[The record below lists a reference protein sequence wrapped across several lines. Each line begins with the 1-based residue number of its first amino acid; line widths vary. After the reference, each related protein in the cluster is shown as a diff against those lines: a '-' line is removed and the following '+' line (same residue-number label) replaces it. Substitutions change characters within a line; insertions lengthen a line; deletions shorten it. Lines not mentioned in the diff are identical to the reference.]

1 MRAVVLSAAL
11 AGVLALVPAADADLL
26 RSGTAT
32 SDGRPSIVA
41 SPSLA
46 APSAG
51 RPASR
56 RDPIPPR
63 ASRATRAEGVDDDGG
78 GVAVVGLGGLLA
90 PLLLL
95 GGGFLLARRLVR
107 RRALE
112 PDIFAPEDVLPAAGP
127 ARAFADV
134 RALAEQ
140 DVLDLG
146 SDIYELDPL
155 VRAAGTPRAAVEEF
169 RRAVGHYDRAQEALG
184 TVREPDDLAPVTE
197 AIEEGRYA
205 LAATRARLAGEDV
218 PERRAPCFFD
228 PRHGPSATDV
238 EWAPP
243 GGVPR
248 LVPACAMDA
257 DRVRQGEDPAARELL
272 VDGQRIPYW
281 DAPVRYRGW
290 AGGWFGGFGGPALL
304 GGVLLGG
311 LGGMFTGNVLGLE
324 EADLGD
330 DGWDG
335 DVGGGDV
342 AGGE

>member
-1 MRAVVLSAAL
+1 M
-11 AGVLALVPAADADLL
+11 
-26 RSGTAT
+26 
-32 SDGRPSIVA
+32 
-41 SPSLA
+41 
-46 APSAG
+46 
-51 RPASR
+51 
-56 RDPIPPR
+56 
-63 ASRATRAEGVDDDGG
+63 
-78 GVAVVGLGGLLA
+78 VGLGGLLA

-95 GGGFLLARRLVR
+95 GGGFPARAAP
-107 RRALE
+107 RATAGVGA
-112 PDIFAPEDVLPAAGP
+112 PTSSRPEDVLPAAGP

-155 VRAAGTPRAAVEEF
+155 VRAPGTPRAAVEEF
-169 RRAVGHYDRAQEALG
+169 RRAVGHYDRAQEVLG

-205 LAATRARLAGEDV
+205 LAATRARLAGQDV

-248 LVPACAMDA
+248 LVPACAIWTPIA
-257 DRVRQGEDPAARELL
+257 SVRARIPLRASSSSTAS
-272 VDGQRIPYW
+272 GSPYW

-330 DGWDG
+330 DGWDD

-342 AGGE
+342 AGGA